1 MNIMKQ
7 RRAQFY
13 APAIKKLDV
22 VQKEIDKKY
31 EEYVFAKRKIRI
43 DPKFEKDYL
52 HGIDKLKK
60 SLRYR
65 PGSTDPILR

>member
-65 PGSTDPILR
+65 PASTDPILR